1 MDSMVQE
8 DSNEMYKNQV
18 WRIIGQ
24 TEKEMIGL
32 DLTGKKLK
40 ELPVAKA
47 WRNESMMTQMHYN
60 TKPIKSNMVLSLV
73 ERTQV
78 SEPCSSSTAYEMCD
92 LRHLTLWKWSWY
104 LL

>member
-18 WRIIGQ
+18 SRIIGQ

-47 WRNESMMTQMHYN
+47 
-60 TKPIKSNMVLSLV
+60 
-73 ERTQV
+73 
-78 SEPCSSSTAYEMCD
+78 
-92 LRHLTLWKWSWY
+92 
-104 LL
+104 